1 MSEQI
6 VNALAE
12 MKQVYLEQ
20 VSHNNLEQKRLDE
33 EVEQINGAKKKH
45 RWWDDD
51 GDGIG
56 WEKGEVD
63 GKFKRKNKIKESDES
78 NEIENHMN
86 NLMSDE
92 TERSNE
98 AASNVLRILKSISS
112 LKPPVK
118 ENAYYNWR
126 DTVDE
131 SLLWEIIDDADQTQV
146 KEKKVNNYSGKDP
159 VVSINPEMK
168 TESVLI
174 DSEELDEDFI
184 EESIDI
190 AADYLFEEGL
200 SIGEI
205 EDLIEEL
212 GAEEFSEWVV
222 QFGYETLLEWRRG
235 PGGTKVRGSQ
245 LSKGGKHISTLKG
258 GAKTAAIRG
267 TAEHKQRKAEK
278 EAPSSSSGMT
288 AALKSQSEKVKTKS
302 SDKPAKKGFFGV
314 AIERDRAARQKAGE
328 LIRQTVQTAQKA
340 GQAASKFGSS
350 VREPFETTKAGRN
363 LQAALIKGL
372 RTGSRA
378 ARDFAARE
386 VAKRKVSMKE
396 DFGLWVE
403 DLLQEG
409 YDLSEYT
416 WDELYEEYEELQEKA
431 VSEQQQKLFGLA
443 LSVKRGETPRSEVS
457 DEVLKIVDTMSE
469 EEIRKYAGT
478 SHEGIPKKKESE
490 DLAEKV
496 IQFVRENR

>member
-6 VNALAE
+6 VNALAQ
-12 MKQVYLEQ
+12 MKQVYLEK
-20 VSHNNLEQKRLDE
+20 VSHNNLEQKKLDE
-33 EVEQINGAKKKH
+33 EVNQINEAKKKH

-56 WEKGEVD
+56 WEKGEVE
-63 GKFKRKNKIKESDES
+63 GKFTKKKKIKESDES
-78 NEIENHMN
+78 SEIENHMN
-86 NLMSDE
+86 SLMSDE
-92 TERSNE
+92 TEKSNE
-98 AASNVLRILKSISS
+98 AAENVLRILKNIST
-112 LKPPVK
+112 LNPTVK
-118 ENAYYNWR
+118 ESSYYNWR
-126 DTVDE
+126 DTIDE
-131 SLLWEIIDDADQTQV
+131 SLLWEIIDDVEQKQI
-146 KEKKVNNYSGKDP
+146 KEKKVNNYSGKEP

-174 DSEELDEDFI
+174 DSEELNEDFI
-184 EESIDI
+184 QESIDI
-190 AADYLFEEGL
+190 AADYLCEEGL
-200 SIGEI
+200 SVEEI
-205 EDLIEEL
+205 EDLIDEL
-212 GAEEFSEWVV
+212 GVEEFSEWVM

-278 EAPSSSSGMT
+278 EAPSTPSGMT

-302 SDKPAKKGFFGV
+302 SDKPAKKGFFGA

-372 RTGSRA
+372 RTGSRVVRDA
-378 ARDFAARE
+378 AAKE
-386 VAKRKVSMKE
+386 VARRKVAMRE
-396 DFGLWVE
+396 DFEVWVNE
-403 DLLQEG
+403 LLDEG
-409 YDLSEYT
+409 YDLSDWT
-416 WDELYEEYEELQEKA
+416 WDELYEEYEDLQEKA

-443 LSVKRGETPRSEVS
+443 LSVKRGETPRSKVS

-469 EEIRKYAGT
+469 KEIRKYAKT

-490 DLAEKV
+490 DLSEKV
-496 IQFVRENR
+496 IKFVRENR